1 MKHLKHLLHLDCL
14 KDFPHKSSCGIQV
27 RAEVQ
32 MSLAADLRAVTS
44 DRACSPLP
52 TDWIHLCEASV
63 KLGSEITT

>member
-44 DRACSPLP
+44 DRAC
-52 TDWIHLCEASV
+52 
-63 KLGSEITT
+63 